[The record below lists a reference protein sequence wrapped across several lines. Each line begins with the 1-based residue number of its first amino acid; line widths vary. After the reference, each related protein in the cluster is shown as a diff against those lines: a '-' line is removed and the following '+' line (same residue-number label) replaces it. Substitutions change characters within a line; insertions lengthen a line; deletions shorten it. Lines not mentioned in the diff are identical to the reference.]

1 VGGHSGL
8 QATYQRI
15 KKHFVWKGLK
25 GDVDSFVRQCN
36 ICQQAKSE
44 RVHPAGL
51 LWPLR
56 VAQGVLKDISM
67 DFIEGLPKSEGFN
80 TILVVVDRL
89 SKYAHL
95 SLSSTHFS
103 AQQIAQ
109 AIMDGV
115 VKHHGMP
122 RSIVSDKDKIFTSN
136 FGKELFRLSNTTLL
150 TSTTYHPQTDEQ
162 IERVNQCL
170 EKFLRCCVLGAEDLG
185 PRQILQPTVGT
196 EEGERRRLNVK
207 MEVAGE
213 ALVWHPSSSLSH
225 SPPSRSLLLRVVL
238 QFLGTPI
245 NFVSSSSAQVIDWF
259 SLFLHHAICASQCGI
274 VHPHELL

>member
-1 VGGHSGL
+1 
-8 QATYQRI
+8 
-15 KKHFVWKGLK
+15 
-25 GDVDSFVRQCN
+25 
-36 ICQQAKSE
+36 
-44 RVHPAGL
+44 VHPAGL
-51 LWPLR
+51 LRPLP
-56 VAQGVLKDISM
+56 VAHGVLKDISM

-213 ALVWHPSSSLSH
+213 ALARHPSSSLSH
-225 SPPSRSLLLRVVL
+225 SPPSRSLLLRAVL

-245 NFVSSSSAQVIDWF
+245 NFVSSSSAQVID
-259 SLFLHHAICASQCGI
+259 
-274 VHPHELL
+274 